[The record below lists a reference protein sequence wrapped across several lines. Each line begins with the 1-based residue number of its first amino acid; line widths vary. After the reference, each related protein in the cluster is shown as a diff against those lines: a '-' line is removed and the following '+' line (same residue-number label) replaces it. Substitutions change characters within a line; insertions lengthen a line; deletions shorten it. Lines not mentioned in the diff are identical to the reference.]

1 MGMKLHVADLVS
13 FLGHTSQSRKYR
25 RALKHFLYKI
35 QHSSVEGQLPKVSLI
50 FCVLFLRME
59 QVMILYLVSASTVI
73 CVMRIYGRRVV

>member
-35 QHSSVEGQLPKVSLI
+35 QHSSVEEGQLPKVSLI
-50 FCVLFLRME
+50 SKLFCVIFLRME
-59 QVMILYLVSASTVI
+59 QIMILYPVSAPS
-73 CVMRIYGRRVV
+73 CQHA